1 MKLKRIFAY
10 IIDIVIVS
18 FISTLVFMLPI
29 FKSSYKEYN
38 NMNTEYLEMAQE
50 IATSGSSDI
59 DENKLLDLQYSM
71 YKTSST
77 LLIIRLGV
85 IFLYFG
91 IIGFLFKGQ
100 TLGKKILGL
109 RIVSVDDGSINPGL
123 FILREV
129 LVINF
134 IPELISLLI
143 LVTCSK
149 GVWLDVVNYS
159 SYASY
164 ITTFLLVGFMIFR
177 DDERGLHDIIC
188 KTKVIDTKKNK
199 VKDE

>member
-10 IIDIVIVS
+10 LIDIVIVS
-18 FISTLVFMLPI
+18 FISTLLFMLPC
-29 FKSSYKEYN
+29 FKSSYTQYS
-38 NMNTEYLEMAQE
+38 NMNTEYLELAQE

-59 DENKLLDLQYSM
+59 DENKLLDLQYNM

-91 IIGFLFKGQ
+91 VVGFLLKGQ

-109 RIVSVDDGSINPGL
+109 RIVSVNEENINPGL
-123 FILREV
+123 FMLREV

-134 IPELISLLI
+134 VPELISLLVLI
-143 LVTCSK
+143 TCSK
-149 GVWLDVVNYS
+149 GLWLEVVNYS
-159 SYASY
+159 NYASY

-177 DDERGLHDIIC
+177 DDERGMHDIIC
-188 KTKVIDTKKNK
+188 KTKVIDVKKNK